1 MASSRADVTKALT
14 GTDLSTTRVLMVGAG
29 GIGCELVKNLVLS
42 GFKDITM
49 IDLDT
54 IDYSNLNRQ
63 FLFRAHHV
71 QRSKA
76 LVAREAAL
84 EFPHDDGLAIAAH
97 HGNIKDEQFGFD
109 FFKGFDIVLN
119 ALDNV
124 DARRH
129 VNRVCLATGVP
140 SVESGTQ
147 GYLGQVR
154 AIVKG
159 VTMCYECNPPQP
171 PKSYPI
177 CTIRNHPDKPVH
189 CIAWAKELLFKKLF
203 GGEDTDLVDTSEEAD
218 EGGDGAPAPAAD
230 AAAEAAPAA
239 AAAPPLQRG
248 EGEAAGAFARRVFST
263 VFCADVHRLLS
274 MEALWK
280 ERAPPTPLEIE
291 KLEMPEAASLHDV
304 DRRAWS
310 VAENAAAF
318 VGSIERFYAE
328 RGDEVGAATFDKDD
342 PIALDFVT
350 SASNLRGE
358 IFGIERQSRW
368 SVKEIAGNIVPAIAT
383 TNAII
388 AGFIVLEALKVLGG
402 RVNCCKYVSLRRN
415 PDVRPK
421 GQAWL
426 QATSVDEP
434 NPNCPVCGD
443 SGITLTVDCAT
454 FTVGM
459 LLDRVV
465 KKHLSFNKPTID
477 YTTMADDGD
486 QLCEGTDDVD
496 DDDKAKFERYLS
508 KPFGELPVPIGA
520 GTTLEIED
528 VTQGLNVKM
537 KVVHAVLDDEEVPL
551 GFTLS
556 GEHDPAA
563 HAAAHAAADA
573 ASAAAAGG
581 DDGADAAPP
590 PASAGGK
597 RVRAA
602 VDGGDGAADD
612 GAAAEE
618 AAAPKRKKVES
629 VEVGDGS
636 KESAFVLD

>member
-1 MASSRADVTKALT
+1 
-14 GTDLSTTRVLMVGAG
+14 
-29 GIGCELVKNLVLS
+29 
-42 GFKDITM
+42 
-49 IDLDT
+49 
-54 IDYSNLNRQ
+54 
-63 FLFRAHHV
+63 
-71 QRSKA
+71 
-76 LVAREAAL
+76 
-84 EFPHDDGLAIAAH
+84 
-97 HGNIKDEQFGFD
+97 
-109 FFKGFDIVLN
+109 
-119 ALDNV
+119 
-124 DARRH
+124 
-129 VNRVCLATGVP
+129 
-140 SVESGTQ
+140 
-147 GYLGQVR
+147 
-154 AIVKG
+154 
-159 VTMCYECNPPQP
+159 
-171 PKSYPI
+171 
-177 CTIRNHPDKPVH
+177 
-189 CIAWAKELLFKKLF
+189 
-203 GGEDTDLVDTSEEAD
+203 
-218 EGGDGAPAPAAD
+218 
-230 AAAEAAPAA
+230 
-239 AAAPPLQRG
+239 
-248 EGEAAGAFARRVFST
+248 
-263 VFCADVHRLLS
+263 
-274 MEALWK
+274 
-280 ERAPPTPLEIE
+280 
-291 KLEMPEAASLHDV
+291 
-304 DRRAWS
+304 
-310 VAENAAAF
+310 
-318 VGSIERFYAE
+318 
-328 RGDEVGAATFDKDD
+328 
-342 PIALDFVT
+342 VT

-402 RVNCCKYVSLRRN
+402 RVNELKYVSLRRN

-496 DDDKAKFERYLS
+496 DDDKAKFERYLT

-563 HAAAHAAADA
+563 HAAADA

-581 DDGADAAPP
+581 DDAADAAPP

>member
-1 MASSRADVTKALT
+1 
-14 GTDLSTTRVLMVGAG
+14 
-29 GIGCELVKNLVLS
+29 
-42 GFKDITM
+42 
-49 IDLDT
+49 
-54 IDYSNLNRQ
+54 
-63 FLFRAHHV
+63 
-71 QRSKA
+71 
-76 LVAREAAL
+76 
-84 EFPHDDGLAIAAH
+84 
-97 HGNIKDEQFGFD
+97 
-109 FFKGFDIVLN
+109 
-119 ALDNV
+119 
-124 DARRH
+124 
-129 VNRVCLATGVP
+129 
-140 SVESGTQ
+140 
-147 GYLGQVR
+147 
-154 AIVKG
+154 
-159 VTMCYECNPPQP
+159 
-171 PKSYPI
+171 
-177 CTIRNHPDKPVH
+177 
-189 CIAWAKELLFKKLF
+189 
-203 GGEDTDLVDTSEEAD
+203 
-218 EGGDGAPAPAAD
+218 
-230 AAAEAAPAA
+230 
-239 AAAPPLQRG
+239 
-248 EGEAAGAFARRVFST
+248 
-263 VFCADVHRLLS
+263 

-328 RGDEVGAATFDKDD
+328 RGDDVGAATFDKDD

-563 HAAAHAAADA
+563 HAAAHAAAE
-573 ASAAAAGG
+573 AAAAGG

>member
-1 MASSRADVTKALT
+1 MATRADVTKALT

-97 HGNIKDEQFGFD
+97 HGNIKDEQFGFE

-218 EGGDGAPAPAAD
+218 EGGDGAAAPAAE

-496 DDDKAKFERYLS
+496 DDDKAKFERYLT

-556 GEHDPAA
+556 GEHDP
-563 HAAAHAAADA
+563 
-573 ASAAAAGG
+573 AAGG